1 MRYQGTE
8 LELFASVVNWKNY
21 WSSQISCNM
30 KSSALEVGSGIGS
43 NLRFLASK
51 SDKLFLLEPD
61 SNFYRNFLVL
71 IAETNPKIMAL
82 NGTISQIESGLTF
95 DMIYYIDVLEHIE
108 NDRDELIRIATHLNP
123 GGMLFIL
130 VPAHRLLFSDFD
142 KSVGHFRRYDKKS
155 FRKIVPVELR
165 VTEMKYLDSV
175 GAIGSL
181 FNKVMGSGRVTLHK
195 IKFWDKY
202 IVPLSKLIDPL
213 LRYRL
218 GKSLVVKLTKID

>member
-8 LELFASVVNWKNY
+8 LELFASVVNWKKY

-30 KSSALEVGSGIGS
+30 NSLALEVGSGIGS
-43 NLRFLASK
+43 NVRFLDSK

-71 IAETNPKIMAL
+71 IAETNLKIVAL

-108 NDRDELIRIATHLNP
+108 NDHDELIRIAKHLNP

-142 KSVGHFRRYDKKS
+142 KSVGHFRRYDKIS
-155 FRKIVPVELR
+155 FRKIVPKELSI
-165 VTEMKYLDSV
+165 TEMKYLDSV
-175 GAIGSL
+175 GAVGSFL
-181 FNKVMGSGRVTLHK
+181 NKVMGSGSVTLRK
-195 IKFWDKY
+195 IKFWDRY

-218 GKSLVVKLTKID
+218 GKSLVVKLTRLP